1 MILDEYLNYLH
12 EDDDEDEEMKTDEKE
27 ENEDEEEDR
36 EEEDQ
41 GDEDDED
48 DEEDVEEKLAL
59 IRKLGKY
66 VSDPVKRKTLTR
78 VLKKHKRKLIAGA
91 LPVVGSTGFYA
102 TKRADLKGQTL

>member
-1 MILDEYLNYLH
+1 MILDEYLNYLQ
-12 EDDDEDEEMKTDEKE
+12 EDDDEEKNDEEESE
-27 ENEDEEEDR
+27 EEEEDR

-66 VSDPVKRKTLTR
+66 VRDPVKRKAVTR
-78 VLKKHKRKLIAGA
+78 VLKKHKRKLIVGA

-102 TKRADLKGQTL
+102 SKRADLKGQTL